1 MVAMFNVQCSM
12 FNVYAQIS
20 IGGHVYG
27 GGNAG
32 DVKGNTSVTVRQ
44 GDLDRVFGGARMANV
59 EGRAFVNIDGA
70 HASSYIV
77 INRLYGGND
86 IAGTIGEGFSD
97 KSDDELP
104 ALPTVVQT
112 HADNNDVNKTW
123 NAIVLISTKTNQD
136 GTEATGAKQ
145 IYIGQLFGGG
155 DGEYTYGSRTEGSKT
170 VYFAKEGNVEV
181 ATSKTELTPP
191 ELDKTFLD
199 IHGGS
204 IVYAYGGG
212 NNATV
217 RERTVIS
224 VDNPSGVVNSI
235 IDTNNPNANKAGD
248 NFDANFAVGELLTT
262 ERFRDKMGI
271 NTGLSYPSS
280 AAFQIGRLFGG
291 NNKAEMSIRPTW
303 KLKSG
308 KIRNLYSG
316 GNEGAMTNKEGL
328 LLEIAE
334 NSEIIIDNV
343 YGGCRMADVHPL
355 KSGTLAGV
363 HEDSGTE
370 DIKLDIPEYSFP
382 NGLPARVVISGGDI
396 NNVYGGNDV
405 TGKVYG
411 GNAIGIR
418 TSIRGDVY
426 GGGNGSY
433 PYTDNDKLKGDDIYG
448 DLYYNP
454 GSSSVD
460 ALNAFRPNAESVS
473 IRVVGKANKPTVI
486 GGAIY
491 CGGNS
496 ATLRNDTPGKDAAAE
511 LKIGSY
517 VIADK
522 VFLGNNGENMIKSNE
537 ADSKNLEGVLRTM
550 KRTDIASDG
559 SVYNSIVLTSDA
571 DMKKYMDGVAM
582 NVMPRVVFDKDA
594 KEDAKS
600 ETERDY
606 TKTYKPYSTYFG
618 SFYCG
623 GNVGSMKIDGAIEV
637 SFNDKVVI
645 FNKVV
650 GGSNEANVYQSQ
662 YNAQYLGGLL
672 GDTDTNGNKL
682 ILNFGGLKIQP
693 MRWKIKRDSNYAPIL
708 DDNGDEQYDLDS
720 NGNRQLEWNT
730 VDGRTFDTTTKT
742 YTAMASV
749 APTPTDADGNITGTV
764 TPYDA
769 DTDLYRRF
777 HGGNIY
783 GGCYSN
789 GHVDGNV
796 VINLNASLVDR
807 KGSNAIFDQIE
818 EEEGEAK
825 LYDGNYTITQRHTG
839 VLLGEQGMDVLGR
852 ALNVFG
858 GGYGGDSEIWG
869 STTINLNA
877 GYTFQIFGGGEQG
890 AIGKAESHAPDQT
903 NPNIHNLE
911 YSYNPDYSCYI
922 NLKGDDPG
930 TFRGD
935 NDLTNNNND
944 NVVDTPEMAEAE
956 FIYGGSFEGPIAG
969 NTVINLGN
977 GRIFNS
983 FAGSCNADIYGHT
996 ETYIGRQIK
1005 EDYMLKMRANANNDN
1020 AYISGFPW
1028 IRDHIYGG
1036 NDLGG
1041 RIKNTD
1047 KTNFI
1052 GRVNSKAMVYNPK
1065 EIKDSGNNPTPE
1077 VTEAAAYMEYIQG
1090 RVEYIFGGC
1099 YGVYDYTDPHFKN
1112 YTYTRSKEKNPT
1124 TQDYDYTDDGSNA
1137 GNVGKSK
1144 GTFFTKP
1151 RMDNAFINFKPNNER
1166 RNAVE
1171 KILGAGQGYKDE
1183 LEKDL
1188 MQQRSYVL
1196 IDAPENVSNYQNME
1210 VFGAGS
1216 YGGLGMNLTK
1226 AQARADLDAVSAVI
1240 DLLHG
1245 KIANVYGGS
1254 WNEGMTRRTVVNVPE
1269 GSTVN
1274 VNNLFGG
1281 AYGSDP
1287 LIPCDVYEAK
1297 VNYDSEDATVR
1308 GNIYGGNN
1316 HADRTLYGQVNVTVP
1331 VWQNKADGYL
1341 ATVYGAGYGKDSW
1354 SQYTEVNL
1362 TKRAQ
1367 VLYVYGGGENGQVL
1381 NLETMNKWKVDD
1393 PTLDLTI
1400 GSDYV
1405 DYGLNI
1411 PVDDPDAYLVKPN
1424 GLGTKTNTNVYIG
1437 KGALVG
1443 YITYNDSQK
1452 IIYGGYAFGG
1462 GLGADAIVSGTTYV
1476 GLHGGEAG
1484 KDLYGGGYGGSVLD
1498 DRGAKNFTAQTNAY
1512 IEGGTLRKVFGGGY
1526 EGHVGKHTGEM
1537 VDGKLVA
1544 VAGSVLDD
1552 IPGETNVVIGIR
1564 KDQIFPA
1571 GYEFYNYSDEN
1582 PGDSL
1587 TYYKGVPAIQWNAY
1601 GAGEGGSVFG
1611 TSRLTMN
1618 NGYVGYD
1625 YKGLKTVGNNKYEVF
1640 EPKLNNETVAG
1651 TEGVGQLK
1659 DYGSVF
1665 GAGYD
1670 DKSSSDFT
1678 DIKIYGGE
1686 IRGSLYGGGEISTV
1700 GRGRTSILSGLDRG
1714 VTDIYLPGG
1723 THIEMYNGHVQ
1734 RHIFGGGKGYNL
1746 YGYGGTNELYTDGYV
1761 FGKTEVYIHGG
1772 EVGTADGL
1780 AEGYGNVFGGGDV
1793 GFVYSAGYLDSNT
1806 TTEKTDNVKGT
1817 TGSPNHWYYYCS
1829 YKCQEAY
1836 GPYKVGDVVSSV
1848 AYASMTTDDE
1858 KAHWN
1863 STADKYLTEDC
1874 KVVVSPYL
1882 QVRKGVTTPVSYG
1895 GKSYGPYEYVPTDYL
1910 NTLSSDKTAP
1920 EWTNLYTGDR
1930 KPNGDINPADPVER
1944 GVHIRNGV
1952 FAGGNVSSNNDKTYA
1967 NATTVFGNT
1976 TATLYDVYHRDFITV
1991 GTEHTGGLYGGGN
2004 LSVVDGYRELNI
2016 TNYGTD
2022 YYGLDQKI
2030 TFEEYQKLSNRERAY
2045 FQLKYSCITAYTSG
2059 NNKTYSVDDQL
2070 TEEEY
2075 NDLIKDY
2082 PGEASNWTQYGFCSI
2097 YAGRLLNTI
2106 QRADLCGV
2114 YGSRMVLQGA
2124 KDRVTGGDNTPYT
2137 INRIGELS
2145 LNKQH
2150 TVRSQD
2156 TGDQRVHGNYFGIY
2170 SIVNYLGNLTSDVH
2184 FDDDYYKY
2192 NSSQETKELV
2202 AGTTYYSNKV
2212 NNLSLRSRNNGTC
2225 ENELALASGVYL
2237 ELTTENST
2245 QKKKDYG
2252 YVTGIVELDLINVKK
2267 EIEGG
2272 GYVYAKNEHRVPKYY
2287 PHKKNVIL
2295 SEYNKA
2301 TKEGGKQ
2308 LDDAITYKRY
2318 RYSSDAAGEW
2328 PETADVEILGGT
2340 LVPEPAYK
2348 VVTYQTSGNFIHKRK
2363 PIVDDC
2369 YPNNGV
2375 YKDVKD
2381 GEGNVTQEASPAHYW
2396 YIKGTVY
2403 VYDQVISAYAG
2414 SASTYSKE
2422 VKIPLTITAG
2432 SNGRLKLLN
2441 VQPNLYAYYTDNNGT
2456 KVKIGTKGSDN
2467 KPIDKVTVNNE
2478 MDTYKMNDV
2487 ITWWDYNML
2496 TEDDQKYF
2504 VKETYVNVDTC
2515 TVDGVSYPSGTYVM
2529 LPEDST
2535 SFKTQ
2540 YISTNKVVDK
2550 KGNVV
2555 TKFYDLF
2562 HPSNN
2567 ISHDTGYVLTFDI
2580 DSPKDWDDWYSPIS
2594 GPSIYDVD
2602 DDVRTRKSKEEYNA
2616 LPNKDDYR
2624 EGPTYKL
2631 KSDVAPGLY
2640 GQRRYEEGE
2649 IIPKEVY
2656 DDYTTTVSGM
2666 SPQPADQA
2674 TVDEAYIAKVD
2685 VGTIQAGTAV
2695 PKSDVA
2701 ENDPNYDEAY
2711 VCINTIQLGEEEYIV
2726 VGDLVEKGKMDE
2738 LATKYKTYTISQAN
2752 LDDVTDAEALQYI
2765 EDHLTKAYYCT
2776 SAGKYGGQNFQ
2787 AGTNYGALKAWCA
2800 LTDDRTKFD
2809 YNYDALDVLVD
2820 PDYHGEGSI
2829 ETYYHSPYSDKKPVE
2844 YEAFYTGTGT
2854 LNYKYIDNG
2863 TIKDGSIA
2871 SGGKLSRDAFE
2882 QLVNEQ
2888 SHYSRIEVAAG
2899 GQTVHIATETFIDA
2913 GSPYAEGRV
2922 ISEKDYKTLTQA
2934 GKAKVKDVHFD
2945 NTSTTDKKTV
2955 YYCYEDYNPIT
2966 TDITTVSGTLGA
2978 YESVI
2983 SQYDFSNKLKN
2994 YPKNFVVQGA
3004 EPTETTTLY
3013 VSRESN
3019 AKDVTS
3025 EKVISVV
3032 YQYTYYEEDD
3042 EGDGVNMVNE
3052 LHVVNIHLK
3061 LESGAPEIGTLS
3073 TPPTVLPG
3081 NKVGLKAPTVNPGFY
3096 EIIANGWEIY
3106 TDEEDAE
3113 NHRNGL
3119 PFTNNAT
3126 PVYWYQNEKAWVAFY
3141 SRTYLGKAY
3150 SNAVKLSVANYHD
3163 LDAVM
3168 KDKEHHLYV
3177 DHSGVMR
3184 PSKIYIDNRDCES
3197 DDTKSELDLLKDFF
3211 DLSLLD
3217 DEAVNTVDDLITTIK
3232 DGTETPPDSPFKGH
3246 ALLDSHVK
3254 GGADLEFILN
3264 SDVSTKKTTWTS
3276 IGDDNQCFAGNL
3288 HGDGYTISGLDK
3300 SLFGSLCGNV
3310 YNLGVT
3316 GSFTSAGV
3324 VDTGDGYVE
3333 NCWINTTAENVD
3345 NNVKAV
3351 FGNPS
3356 DASRKQTVNC
3366 YYPVTKSYAAG
3377 DAHPMTET
3385 EFYNGT
3391 VAYNLNGFYLN
3402 KRYHDRQGLTS
3413 GRDYKY
3419 LKWEDGSLSK
3429 NLIAGYYP
3437 ASSEAQ
3443 YGVLGYVEG
3452 RYGNVDF
3459 IYAGGTIPEANDIR
3473 MRTTTTTVND
3483 VPVTTVSY
3491 APIWPDD
3498 YIYFGQKLT
3507 YDPPVDGIHQD
3518 VPGHITNTTRVYRA
3532 PAYFR
3537 NSTMSAAHFNSDAV
3551 IPAKSMPKTPTD
3563 TDLKDAYPNMTAI
3576 DFAGHQEG
3584 TEKSS
3589 YTLGYH
3595 SKLFYQPLLD
3605 DEGLNSINTRGQTP
3619 NLLVYA
3625 PAVDVNEKTHDVLNG
3640 YYADEPQ
3647 YGDCNEES
3655 TAYNDGSNYNRV
3667 AKADASKVVGHL
3679 IQATLTNGKPTATN
3693 DHLLVDKQD
3702 FYCPI
3707 AYTFDDDSRMW
3718 YQRTPDNYV
3727 DRLSGW
3733 ETISLPFKV
3742 ETVTTDKKGE
3752 LTHFY
3757 EGSKTGHE
3765 YWLREYNDMQSTN
3778 NNTELTAM
3786 FGTLAKASGN
3796 NPPPKTKTVNNTFL
3810 WDIFYKGLHS
3820 QQDANEDEYQEYY
3833 SKDERVYE
3841 KYPRMKAGTPYL
3853 IGFPGETYYEFDL
3866 SGNFKAETTSSGN
3879 PDTITVSRQI
3889 LTFASDFGAEVDA
3902 SDHEQGTTYEGYLF
3916 KTSYLNESLTGN
3928 NWVLNA
3934 KNDQNKSSFD
3944 KTPATATA
3952 QTPAISVLP
3961 FRPYFAKPSTSSNPA
3976 PKHAFTRIH
3985 ISSDSGI
3992 DINEK
3997 DTQDNVAESMEF
4009 YTKKNKVVVTSHMRS
4024 TADVGIFNVSG
4035 MCVASFNIEPGET
4048 VETPVYNSG
4057 VYIIRAGGGHY
4068 TKKVSVK

>member
-1 MVAMFNVQCSM
+1 MNIYINNIIRYKHWKRLLLMVAMFNVQCSM

-70 HASSYIV
+70 NASNYIV

-86 IAGTIGEGFSD
+86 IAGTIGKGFSD

-104 ALPTVVQT
+104 ALPYAV
-112 HADNNDVNKTW
+112 NNNSVGKSW
-123 NAIVLISTKTNQD
+123 NAIVLISTKMTTNAQNEEVPD
-136 GTEATGAKQ
+136 ETQKT
-145 IYIGQLFGGG
+145 YIGQLFGGG

-199 IHGGS
+199 IRGGS

-217 RERTVIS
+217 TKATVIS
-224 VDNPSGVVNSI
+224 VDNPSEVVNSI
-235 IDTNNPNANKAGD
+235 IDATNPNAGD
-248 NFDANFAVGELLTT
+248 GGELLTT

-303 KLKSG
+303 NLKSG

-433 PYTDNDKLKGDDIYG
+433 PYTDNNKLKGDDIYG

-454 GSSSVD
+454 LGFASSVD

-473 IRVVGKANKPTVI
+473 IRVVGTANKPTVI

-559 SVYNSIVLTSDA
+559 SVYNSIVLTSEA

-1171 KILGAGQGYKDE
+1171 KILGAGQGHKDE

-1331 VWQNKADGYL
+1331 VWQNKADGSL
-1341 ATVYGAGYGKDSW
+1341 ATVYGAGYGNDSW

-1700 GRGRTSILSGLDRG
+1700 GRGRTKILSGLDRG

-1806 TTEKTDNVKGT
+1806 VSEKKNNVKGT

-2004 LSVVDGYRELNI
+2004 LSVVDGY
-2016 TNYGTD
+2016 
-2022 YYGLDQKI
+2022 
-2030 TFEEYQKLSNRERAY
+2030 
-2045 FQLKYSCITAYTSG
+2045 
-2059 NNKTYSVDDQL
+2059 
-2070 TEEEY
+2070 
-2075 NDLIKDY
+2075 
-2082 PGEASNWTQYGFCSI
+2082 
-2097 YAGRLLNTI
+2097 
-2106 QRADLCGV
+2106 
-2114 YGSRMVLQGA
+2114 
-2124 KDRVTGGDNTPYT
+2124 
-2137 INRIGELS
+2137 
-2145 LNKQH
+2145 
-2150 TVRSQD
+2150 
-2156 TGDQRVHGNYFGIY
+2156 
-2170 SIVNYLGNLTSDVH
+2170 
-2184 FDDDYYKY
+2184 
-2192 NSSQETKELV
+2192 
-2202 AGTTYYSNKV
+2202 
-2212 NNLSLRSRNNGTC
+2212 C
-2225 ENELALASGVYL
+2225 E
-2237 ELTTENST
+2237 
-2245 QKKKDYG
+2245 
-2252 YVTGIVELDLINVKK
+2252 
-2267 EIEGG
+2267 
-2272 GYVYAKNEHRVPKYY
+2272 
-2287 PHKKNVIL
+2287 
-2295 SEYNKA
+2295 
-2301 TKEGGKQ
+2301 
-2308 LDDAITYKRY
+2308 
-2318 RYSSDAAGEW
+2318 
-2328 PETADVEILGGT
+2328 
-2340 LVPEPAYK
+2340 
-2348 VVTYQTSGNFIHKRK
+2348 
-2363 PIVDDC
+2363 
-2369 YPNNGV
+2369 
-2375 YKDVKD
+2375 
-2381 GEGNVTQEASPAHYW
+2381 
-2396 YIKGTVY
+2396 
-2403 VYDQVISAYAG
+2403 
-2414 SASTYSKE
+2414 
-2422 VKIPLTITAG
+2422 
-2432 SNGRLKLLN
+2432 
-2441 VQPNLYAYYTDNNGT
+2441 
-2456 KVKIGTKGSDN
+2456 
-2467 KPIDKVTVNNE
+2467 
-2478 MDTYKMNDV
+2478 
-2487 ITWWDYNML
+2487 
-2496 TEDDQKYF
+2496 
-2504 VKETYVNVDTC
+2504 
-2515 TVDGVSYPSGTYVM
+2515 
-2529 LPEDST
+2529 
-2535 SFKTQ
+2535 
-2540 YISTNKVVDK
+2540 
-2550 KGNVV
+2550 
-2555 TKFYDLF
+2555 
-2562 HPSNN
+2562 
-2567 ISHDTGYVLTFDI
+2567 
-2580 DSPKDWDDWYSPIS
+2580 
-2594 GPSIYDVD
+2594 
-2602 DDVRTRKSKEEYNA
+2602 
-2616 LPNKDDYR
+2616 
-2624 EGPTYKL
+2624 
-2631 KSDVAPGLY
+2631 
-2640 GQRRYEEGE
+2640 
-2649 IIPKEVY
+2649 
-2656 DDYTTTVSGM
+2656 
-2666 SPQPADQA
+2666 
-2674 TVDEAYIAKVD
+2674 
-2685 VGTIQAGTAV
+2685 
-2695 PKSDVA
+2695 
-2701 ENDPNYDEAY
+2701 
-2711 VCINTIQLGEEEYIV
+2711 
-2726 VGDLVEKGKMDE
+2726 
-2738 LATKYKTYTISQAN
+2738 
-2752 LDDVTDAEALQYI
+2752 
-2765 EDHLTKAYYCT
+2765 
-2776 SAGKYGGQNFQ
+2776 
-2787 AGTNYGALKAWCA
+2787 
-2800 LTDDRTKFD
+2800 
-2809 YNYDALDVLVD
+2809 
-2820 PDYHGEGSI
+2820 
-2829 ETYYHSPYSDKKPVE
+2829 
-2844 YEAFYTGTGT
+2844 
-2854 LNYKYIDNG
+2854 
-2863 TIKDGSIA
+2863 
-2871 SGGKLSRDAFE
+2871 
-2882 QLVNEQ
+2882 
-2888 SHYSRIEVAAG
+2888 
-2899 GQTVHIATETFIDA
+2899 
-2913 GSPYAEGRV
+2913 
-2922 ISEKDYKTLTQA
+2922 
-2934 GKAKVKDVHFD
+2934 
-2945 NTSTTDKKTV
+2945 
-2955 YYCYEDYNPIT
+2955 
-2966 TDITTVSGTLGA
+2966 
-2978 YESVI
+2978 
-2983 SQYDFSNKLKN
+2983 
-2994 YPKNFVVQGA
+2994 
-3004 EPTETTTLY
+3004 
-3013 VSRESN
+3013 
-3019 AKDVTS
+3019 
-3025 EKVISVV
+3025 
-3032 YQYTYYEEDD
+3032 
-3042 EGDGVNMVNE
+3042 
-3052 LHVVNIHLK
+3052 
-3061 LESGAPEIGTLS
+3061 
-3073 TPPTVLPG
+3073 
-3081 NKVGLKAPTVNPGFY
+3081 
-3096 EIIANGWEIY
+3096 
-3106 TDEEDAE
+3106 
-3113 NHRNGL
+3113 
-3119 PFTNNAT
+3119 
-3126 PVYWYQNEKAWVAFY
+3126 
-3141 SRTYLGKAY
+3141 
-3150 SNAVKLSVANYHD
+3150 
-3163 LDAVM
+3163 
-3168 KDKEHHLYV
+3168 
-3177 DHSGVMR
+3177 
-3184 PSKIYIDNRDCES
+3184 
-3197 DDTKSELDLLKDFF
+3197 
-3211 DLSLLD
+3211 
-3217 DEAVNTVDDLITTIK
+3217 
-3232 DGTETPPDSPFKGH
+3232 
-3246 ALLDSHVK
+3246 
-3254 GGADLEFILN
+3254 
-3264 SDVSTKKTTWTS
+3264 
-3276 IGDDNQCFAGNL
+3276 
-3288 HGDGYTISGLDK
+3288 
-3300 SLFGSLCGNV
+3300 
-3310 YNLGVT
+3310 
-3316 GSFTSAGV
+3316 
-3324 VDTGDGYVE
+3324 
-3333 NCWINTTAENVD
+3333 
-3345 NNVKAV
+3345 
-3351 FGNPS
+3351 
-3356 DASRKQTVNC
+3356 
-3366 YYPVTKSYAAG
+3366 
-3377 DAHPMTET
+3377 
-3385 EFYNGT
+3385 
-3391 VAYNLNGFYLN
+3391 
-3402 KRYHDRQGLTS
+3402 
-3413 GRDYKY
+3413 
-3419 LKWEDGSLSK
+3419 
-3429 NLIAGYYP
+3429 
-3437 ASSEAQ
+3437 
-3443 YGVLGYVEG
+3443 
-3452 RYGNVDF
+3452 
-3459 IYAGGTIPEANDIR
+3459 
-3473 MRTTTTTVND
+3473 
-3483 VPVTTVSY
+3483 
-3491 APIWPDD
+3491 
-3498 YIYFGQKLT
+3498 
-3507 YDPPVDGIHQD
+3507 
-3518 VPGHITNTTRVYRA
+3518 
-3532 PAYFR
+3532 
-3537 NSTMSAAHFNSDAV
+3537 
-3551 IPAKSMPKTPTD
+3551 
-3563 TDLKDAYPNMTAI
+3563 
-3576 DFAGHQEG
+3576 
-3584 TEKSS
+3584 
-3589 YTLGYH
+3589 
-3595 SKLFYQPLLD
+3595 
-3605 DEGLNSINTRGQTP
+3605 
-3619 NLLVYA
+3619 
-3625 PAVDVNEKTHDVLNG
+3625 
-3640 YYADEPQ
+3640 
-3647 YGDCNEES
+3647 
-3655 TAYNDGSNYNRV
+3655 
-3667 AKADASKVVGHL
+3667 
-3679 IQATLTNGKPTATN
+3679 
-3693 DHLLVDKQD
+3693 
-3702 FYCPI
+3702 
-3707 AYTFDDDSRMW
+3707 
-3718 YQRTPDNYV
+3718 
-3727 DRLSGW
+3727 
-3733 ETISLPFKV
+3733 
-3742 ETVTTDKKGE
+3742 
-3752 LTHFY
+3752 
-3757 EGSKTGHE
+3757 
-3765 YWLREYNDMQSTN
+3765 
-3778 NNTELTAM
+3778 
-3786 FGTLAKASGN
+3786 
-3796 NPPPKTKTVNNTFL
+3796 
-3810 WDIFYKGLHS
+3810 
-3820 QQDANEDEYQEYY
+3820 
-3833 SKDERVYE
+3833 
-3841 KYPRMKAGTPYL
+3841 
-3853 IGFPGETYYEFDL
+3853 
-3866 SGNFKAETTSSGN
+3866 
-3879 PDTITVSRQI
+3879 
-3889 LTFASDFGAEVDA
+3889 
-3902 SDHEQGTTYEGYLF
+3902 
-3916 KTSYLNESLTGN
+3916 
-3928 NWVLNA
+3928 
-3934 KNDQNKSSFD
+3934 
-3944 KTPATATA
+3944 
-3952 QTPAISVLP
+3952 
-3961 FRPYFAKPSTSSNPA
+3961 
-3976 PKHAFTRIH
+3976 
-3985 ISSDSGI
+3985 
-3992 DINEK
+3992 
-3997 DTQDNVAESMEF
+3997 
-4009 YTKKNKVVVTSHMRS
+4009 
-4024 TADVGIFNVSG
+4024 
-4035 MCVASFNIEPGET
+4035 
-4048 VETPVYNSG
+4048 
-4057 VYIIRAGGGHY
+4057 
-4068 TKKVSVK
+4068 